1 MLLITMRASSQLR
14 IQASWMRSE
23 SERHADDMV
32 KTWSE
37 QATATL
43 SASDNALYLEV
54 WIAYSGE
61 LLDRCSCDC
70 KADGDHMGEVTK
82 P

>member
-1 MLLITMRASSQLR
+1 
-14 IQASWMRSE
+14 MRSE

-43 SASDNALYLEV
+43 SASDNALYL
-54 WIAYSGE
+54 
-61 LLDRCSCDC
+61 
-70 KADGDHMGEVTK
+70 
-82 P
+82 